1 MKINKQFG
9 LIKALPEELKAK
21 SNPEDGIWVW
31 ITSEIVDSDGDI
43 VRVSGIN
50 TSKYHN
56 PPNTHMK
63 CLAQHL
69 KKLEDGTAPVIGI
82 ITEFKKTINS
92 VNGRVVPAMAAYV
105 EWLKKSVPVVDADGK
120 QVVIDGVPQER
131 LEMLPLAKHYYEMTT
146 AKPHPGIDS
155 VSVGIDEVEYKA
167 LEGGR
172 YDITGCS
179 LYEVSMVT
187 VPSNYSATVIK
198 ELKDRFGDQLDTS
211 EIKEVEPEPTP
222 EVKEDKPDY
231 TAQFSAYD
239 SQIKEL
245 MTRLEVMESR
255 MVIMEDSKVKEPEVA
270 PDTIKGLSDLS
281 ESIRLLKS
289 KL

>member
-1 MKINKQFG
+1 MGHNMKINKQFG
-9 LIKALPEELKAK
+9 LVKELPQELRDK

-43 VRVSGIN
+43 VRVAGIN

-105 EWLKKSVPVVDADGK
+105 QWLKKSTPVLDAE
-120 QVVIDGVPQER
+120 GVLVEE
-131 LEMLPLAKHYYEMTT
+131 LEMLPLAKHYYEMCT
-146 AKPHPGIDS
+146 ARPHPGIDS

-172 YDITGCS
+172 YDITSCS

-187 VPSNYSATVIK
+187 VPSNHSATVIK
-198 ELKDRFGDQLDTS
+198 ELKDRFGDQLDCS
-211 EIKEVEPEPTP
+211 EIKEPEPEPTP

-239 SQIKEL
+239 AQIKEL
-245 MTRLEVMESR
+245 NSRLEVMESR
-255 MVIMEDSKVKEPEVA
+255 LVIMEDGVKVKEPEVL
-270 PDTIKGLSDLS
+270 PDIKGLSDLA